1 MARPLAFTYSLLWP
15 RLIDEHLAPSIA
27 PKVTTPL
34 SVHSLQPD
42 ASAADPS
49 DPTQRDLAAAEM
61 TPLRELTRRELR
73 EIERRAAT
81 DAIDLIAAEQDSA
94 APMADAAPGLSPEA
108 QLLVDVERTEPDLE
122 AVVIKAAD
130 LSLPASPAYEQMPS
144 DVSPHTTTTTIV
156 LPTRAALR
164 AQLRGERTTGKAPAP
179 LAQDAAAVPLTTPVD
194 SERVLPDF
202 VPRTRAK
209 AAAANRAP
217 VPVRSGHHR
226 MRMLAT
232 KGGSVVAMSI
242 IALLAVATSIPAE
255 ALLSSSDVRAAA
267 LQAEKPVRSE
277 QAQTIDLAGTDTIT
291 VEQDRYQAQSLA
303 EFAAARGIRL
313 EETYTNN
320 PNGTVQWPFA
330 VGVHVGDQFGPR
342 NCAGCSRNHG
352 GQDFNPGINA
362 PIQAIADGV
371 VSYTE
376 DGEASLGV
384 HMIIDH
390 MIDGELVSSVYAHM
404 IHGSMLLETGD
415 VVKVGQV
422 IGKVGSTGMSTG
434 PHLHFEIRVGGIK
447 GTKVAPLPWL
457 YANTN

>member
-1 MARPLAFTYSLLWP
+1 MPARA
-15 RLIDEHLAPSIA
+15 
-27 PKVTTPL
+27 
-34 SVHSLQPD
+34 
-42 ASAADPS
+42 
-49 DPTQRDLAAAEM
+49 
-61 TPLRELTRRELR
+61 LTRRELR
-73 EIERRAAT
+73 ELERRNAPF
-81 DAIDLIAAEQDSA
+81 AEEQPAVAQDSV
-94 APMADAAPGLSPEA
+94 ADIPAETAVLTAEA
-108 QLLVDVERTEPDLE
+108 QTLVDAELAEPSLE
-122 AVVIKAAD
+122 TVVIREPD
-130 LSLPASPAYEQMPS
+130 LSLPDEPAYEQIPS
-144 DVSPHTTTTTIV
+144 DVSPNTTTTSIP
-156 LPTRAALR
+156 LPSRAALR
-164 AQLRGERTTGKAPAP
+164 AQLRAEQASTEAPAP
-179 LAQDAAAVPLTTPVD
+179 LATAEAAAPRTASVD
-194 SERVLPDF
+194 PERVLPDF

-209 AAAANRAP
+209 TAPASRAP
-217 VPVRSGHHR
+217 VSVRSGHHR
-226 MRMLAT
+226 MRALAT
-232 KGGSVVAMSI
+232 KTGSIVAMSVVAM
-242 IALLAVATSIPAE
+242 LAVATSLPADS
-255 ALLSSSDVRAAA
+255 LLSSSDVRAAA
-267 LQAEKPVRSE
+267 LEAAMPVSTE
-277 QAQTIDLAGTDTIT
+277 PAQTIDLAGTDTIT
-291 VEQDRYQAQSLA
+291 VQQDSYQARSIA
-303 EFAAARGIRL
+303 EVAAASGIRL
-313 EETYTNN
+313 EDTFTNN

-342 NCAGCSRNHG
+342 NCAGCSANHG
-352 GQDFNPGINA
+352 GQDFNPGVGA